1 MPPLAVVLNIHPKF
15 FVCSVEQAHNVHTRR
30 VSGPRESQMTHH
42 PQHVPKSL
50 RPIAESHHSW
60 VQPRP
65 IDMSGGL
72 GLFPCYLLVRVLPRR
87 TYLSLDG
94 PGRHALSRPSQ
105 LFMRQVDPGGGI
117 YAPTLRYWKGRFYL
131 ATCCVIRRG
140 TSDVSV
146 ATPCAVPARTMC
158 AEAHGPMY
166 PMYLLYFA

>member
-94 PGRHALSRPSQ
+94 PGRVASDRSCSEPAQSAVHATSGSWRRNLRAYSALLERAVLLSH
-105 LFMRQVDPGGGI
+105 L
-117 YAPTLRYWKGRFYL
+117 LRDSTRN
-131 ATCCVIRRG
+131 VRRECSDAMCS
-140 TSDVSV
+140 TSPYDV
-146 ATPCAVPARTMC
+146 C
-158 AEAHGPMY
+158 
-166 PMYLLYFA
+166 